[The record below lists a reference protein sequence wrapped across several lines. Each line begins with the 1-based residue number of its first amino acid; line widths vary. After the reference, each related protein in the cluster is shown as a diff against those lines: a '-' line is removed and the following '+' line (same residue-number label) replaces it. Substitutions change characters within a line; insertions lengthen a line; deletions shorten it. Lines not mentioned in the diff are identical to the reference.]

1 MKTKQLR
8 NRIVIYFV
16 SIVVL
21 LSLLFSSVT
30 LIFSFVVE
38 DNFFYQILNGQ
49 KRLVKEQI
57 NQAQL
62 PRPNVS
68 FIKYY
73 EDRSTLPLPIKIA
86 LEAEP
91 RRKEFSDD
99 SGKHFHIAFVDESNL
114 HQHILLADVSDQLVV
129 NKLMGTIFG
138 FSSALLLFGIALAL
152 LLAFGT
158 IKLVK
163 KQLQPLDDLM
173 DIVDNSPVTQL
184 PTNFASRFKS
194 NEIGRFAKVLQLALT
209 RINSFI
215 NREQQFTRDVSHE
228 LRTPLTINQGA
239 LTLLAKTQLTPE
251 QQKFV
256 VRIDDANKQMQRTI
270 EALLALAREKGTE
283 IKKNN
288 LKALIE
294 TCVLDNLEV
303 LSGVDLCI
311 EIESNV
317 YIEMGED
324 EFKLILQNL
333 LYNAVEHGKCN
344 QIKLSFHDGSLSIID
359 NGKGFPS
366 GLAISEA
373 FETGVRGSSSN
384 GCGIG
389 LSLVKR
395 LCEKYGVKVKI
406 EQMENGVAVELCFQ
420 YQ

>member
-21 LSLLFSSVT
+21 LSLLFSSIT
-30 LIFSFVVE
+30 LMFSFVVE

-86 LEAEP
+86 IEAEP
-91 RRKEFSDD
+91 RRKEFSDG
-99 SGKHFHIAFVDESNL
+99 SGKHFHIAFVDEFNL

-138 FSSALLLFGIALAL
+138 FSSALLIFGIALAL

-194 NEIGRFAKVLQLALT
+194 NEIGRFAEVLQVALT

-256 VRIDDANKQMQRTI
+256 DRIDDANKQMQRTI
-270 EALLALAREKGTE
+270 EALLALAREKGNE
-283 IKKNN
+283 IKKNK

-303 LSGVDLCI
+303 LSGVELCI
-311 EIESNV
+311 DIDDNA
-317 YIEMGED
+317 YIKMGES
-324 EFKLILQNL
+324 EFKLVLQNL

-344 QIKLSFHDGSLSIID
+344 QINLTYHGGMLSVTD

-366 GLAISEA
+366 GIALPEA
-373 FETGVRGSSSN
+373 FDVGVRGPASN
-384 GCGIG
+384 GLGIG

-395 LCEKYGVKVKI
+395 LCVKCGVSVNI
-406 EQMENGVAVELCFQ
+406 EQMENTVAVQLGFPP
-420 YQ
+420 

>member
-8 NRIVIYFV
+8 NRIIIYFV

-21 LSLLFSSVT
+21 LSLLFSSIT
-30 LIFSFVVE
+30 LIFSYVVE

-57 NQAQL
+57 NQGQQ

-73 EDRSTLPLPIKIA
+73 EDRSALPLSIQIA

-91 RRKEFSDD
+91 RRKEFSGG
-99 SGKHFHIAFVDESNL
+99 SSQHFHIAFVDESNL

-129 NKLMGTIFG
+129 NKLMGSIFG
-138 FSSALLLFGIALAL
+138 FSSALLSFGIVLAL

-158 IKLVK
+158 IKLAK
-163 KQLQPLDDLM
+163 KQFQPLDDLM
-173 DIVDNSPVTQL
+173 DIIDNSPVTQL
-184 PTNFASRFKS
+184 PTNFASRFNS
-194 NEIGRFAKVLQLALT
+194 NEIGRFTEVLQEALT
-209 RINSFI
+209 RIKSFI

-239 LTLLAKTQLTPE
+239 LTLLAKTQLTLE

-256 VRIDDANKQMQRTI
+256 DRIDDANKQMQRTI
-270 EALLALAREKGTE
+270 EILLALAREKGPE

-294 TCVLDNLEV
+294 ACVLDNLEV
-303 LSGVDLCI
+303 LSGVKLCI
-311 EIESNV
+311 DIDDNI
-317 YIEMGED
+317 YIKLGEG
-324 EFKLILQNL
+324 EFKLVLQNL

-344 QIKLSFHDGSLSIID
+344 QINLTYHDGALNVID

-366 GLAISEA
+366 EVALPDA
-373 FETGVRGSSSN
+373 FDTGVHGSASN
-384 GCGIG
+384 GLGIG

-395 LCEKYGVKVKI
+395 LCVKYGVNVNIK
-406 EQMENGVAVELCFQ
+406 QMEHGVAIELLFLP
-420 YQ
+420 